1 MSKLIKIIGRTVGI
15 TIEWLLIALF
25 VLVFAI
31 RTSKVQ
37 TYFAALA
44 TDFLSKELK
53 TTFQVKQLSIVF
65 LDEVLLE
72 DVLVLDQQK
81 DTLAYIPRLFLTL
94 DELNLSKNEI
104 TVSQVLL
111 KNGRIKLN
119 RAKETGDY
127 NYWFITDYFAGGKK
141 SGKAKPLKLNISA
154 LKLVDVNFDYDDYR
168 KEGFDFG
175 MDYNHLKFT
184 AVNLSADHIS
194 IDGEVITGDMT
205 HFSVNESC
213 GFSLS
218 NMTAKTQVSPKGVL
232 LSGLTIKTPHSTLNA
247 KKLNLLTDRYQCFYS
262 FEDSVRFDAELNDSK
277 ISLLDVSYFG
287 TALEGMNHKVLLK
300 AKVSNTVK
308 DLTIKGLDLRVGK
321 ETRIKGDFVLP
332 DFRDLEK
339 VTFDEYISEATI
351 DLTDLKKIKLPSSAN
366 TEYLEFDKYLERL
379 AFFQANKVRVKGN
392 INDFYVGSN
401 TIFTNVGDVAIQHA
415 VRFQFD
421 QGKEAYH
428 FSQSG
433 DEGYDIEIQ
442 ALDFGKL
449 LNDKQFGVL
458 SGDFSLDGDLYASGK
473 IDFTQ
478 IKGDLRKFYFN
489 TYTYQNINIKEGTFV
504 DNVFEGKVDVK
515 DDNLALDYDGKIDL
529 NGSGKMDFT
538 IDLKEAILENL
549 NLSKANSSKLK
560 SQFKVDLTG
569 LSANGIGGE
578 ITLNGLAYTENNRTI
593 NLPELTITV
602 KRGKLEDRLVVK
614 SDLGDVALNGKID
627 FETLLSDFE
636 SQFSQ
641 IFPAIVKPKDQSKK
655 VTKKKQK
662 SHFNYEIKSGNKL
675 NDFLSVFLPALKV
688 SYETEVKG
696 SYDGNKSF
704 FDMTLISDSIHFDA
718 MKFSDIQ
725 LTQSMTSDL
734 IQADYSVGKFFL
746 NDSIGVKSL
755 RFGTSGS
762 ADHLSSKIL
771 WNPETSNSSAI
782 QWETDVLGLEYFD
795 VKLLPSF
802 FSVNSKKWN
811 IEDTASIQIRGKG
824 IDIDQFLLERD
835 KQYLSIDGKISE
847 DPNDKLNFKINDFQ
861 LDDFSSLIDPNL
873 NIRGV
878 VNGWGYLKDPY
889 NELNYMGDANI
900 QNLFISEQEV
910 GTIFIQSEWN
920 SAANSVG
927 LTGDLKFR
935 DEQTFAF
942 QGDYFTD
949 RKTNNLDFNLDFDG
963 TDIQVVNAFMDP
975 DLLTGIRGDLKGQI
989 KVTGDLEKP
998 DLDGTVYLNDG
1009 HAKVELLGVGYGF
1022 NGKITCDADGF
1033 YLNNMPV
1040 EDEEGNLGKAT
1051 GTVLHSNFTD
1061 WILDMS
1067 FNLEDDA
1074 NIAHRNPLFPWKP
1087 VPLNQFLTMNTSYKE
1102 GDIYYGKA
1110 YATGIVNIFGYTD
1123 NLEITVNMETKA
1135 GTKINFPMYGTSEID
1150 ESGSFI
1156 VVNPD
1161 LEDKTEKDPKLDFT
1175 GVDLNLNF
1183 KVTPEAQVKLIFNET
1198 NGDEMWATGNGN
1210 LSIGMNNIGDL
1221 TMDGVFKIKK
1231 GDYNFVLGPLQQK
1244 FFLEENGSITWTGD
1258 PYSAI
1263 LDISTYCTV
1272 NASIEEILGTS
1283 NSNSNTET
1291 EVQCKMLLSE
1301 SLMNPAI
1308 KFDIKA
1314 PKASDAN
1321 KTLLGR
1327 VTSDPNELNRQ
1338 FFSLLLAKRFLPLP
1352 GTGGAGETG
1361 GGAALDLLS
1370 SQVNSMLDNL
1380 SKDVKFNLALDKNNL
1395 TNGNSVAFGVS
1406 KSFLEDRLILK
1417 GSFGVQGGASPTGEE
1432 LEATNNQN
1440 NLIGDV
1446 SLEYLL
1452 NEQGTFRVSIFNES
1466 NNNQVIVDQSAGNFL
1481 QGAGLHYQEE
1491 FDDFAHFKLV
1501 QYFFDLFRAD
1511 GKKRFPD
1518 KKKRVQT
1525 RIPESAV
1532 LPRKE

>member
-1 MSKLIKIIGRTVGI
+1 MSKLIKIIGRIVGI
-15 TIEWLLIALF
+15 TLEWFLIALI
-25 VLVFAI
+25 VLVFVI
-31 RTSKVQ
+31 RTSAVQ
-37 TYFAALA
+37 TYFASLA

-53 TTFQVKQLSIVF
+53 TTFQVKHLSIVF

-72 DVLVLDQQK
+72 DVLVLDQKQ

-94 DELNLSKNEI
+94 DQINLTKNEV

-111 KNGRIKLN
+111 KEGRIKLN

-127 NYWFITDYFAGGKK
+127 NYWFITDYFAGEKKGGKT
-141 SGKAKPLKLNISA
+141 KPLKLNVSQ
-154 LKLVDVNFDYDDYR
+154 LKLLDVDFDYDDYR
-168 KEGFDFG
+168 KGRIDFG

-184 AVNLSADHIS
+184 AVNLLVEDVV
-194 IDGEVITGDMT
+194 IDGEVITGTMSR
-205 HFSVNESC
+205 FSAEESC

-232 LSGLTIKTPHSTLNA
+232 LRELMIKTPNSTLNA
-247 KKLNLLTDRYQCFYS
+247 KKLNMLTDRYQCFYS
-262 FEDSVRFDAELNDSK
+262 FEDSVRFDADLSDSK

-287 TALEGMNHKVLLK
+287 TALEGMDHKVVLK
-300 AKVSNTVK
+300 AKVTHAVK
-308 DLTIKGLDLRVGK
+308 DLQIKELDLRVGK
-321 ETRIKGDFVLP
+321 ETRIKGDFKLP
-332 DFRDLEK
+332 DFRNLEEAY
-339 VTFDEYISEATI
+339 FEEYIAEATV
-351 DLTDLKKIKLPSSAN
+351 DLQDLKKIKLPNSSASRYI
-366 TEYLEFDKYLERL
+366 TFDKYTDRL
-379 AFFQANKVRVKGN
+379 AYFHANKLRLKGN
-392 INDFYVGSN
+392 INDFTVGSN
-401 TIFTNVGDVAIQHA
+401 TINTEVGDVAIQHP
-415 VRFQFD
+415 VRFRYHAE
-421 QGKEAYH
+421 KESYS

-442 ALDFGKL
+442 TFDFGKL
-449 LNDKQFGVL
+449 LNDKQFGKL
-458 SGDFSLDGDLYASGK
+458 SGDFSLNGELYANGRV
-473 IDFTQ
+473 DFTQ
-478 IKGDLRKFYFN
+478 ISGDLKAFYFKEYN
-489 TYTYQNINIKEGTFV
+489 YQNIIINAGTYI
-504 DNVFEGKVDVK
+504 DNVFEGKVDIK
-515 DDNLALDYDGKIDL
+515 DDNLSLEYEGKIDL

-538 IDLKEAILENL
+538 INLTEAILENL
-549 NLSKANSSKLK
+549 NLSKAKSSHLK
-560 SQFKVDLTG
+560 SNFDVDLTG
-569 LSANGIGGE
+569 LTANGIGGK
-578 ITLNGLAYTENNRTI
+578 IKLKGLAYTENNKTI
-593 NLPELTITV
+593 NLPELIITV
-602 KRGKLEDRLVVK
+602 QRGKENDKLEIT
-614 SDLGDVALNGKID
+614 SGLGNIALNGKID
-627 FETLLSDFE
+627 FESLISDFE

-641 IFPAIVKPKDQSKK
+641 IFPAIIKPKEVAKKANKKK
-655 VTKKKQK
+655 VK
-662 SHFNYEIKSGNKL
+662 SHFEYDVVTKSSL
-675 NDFLSVFLPALKV
+675 NDFLEVFLPALKV
-688 SYETEVKG
+688 SDGTTIKG
-696 SYDGNKSF
+696 KYDGDKSF
-704 FDMTLISDSIHFDA
+704 FMMDLSSDSIHYEQV
-718 MKFSDIQ
+718 KFHDVKVN
-725 LTQSMTSDL
+725 QSMTSDV
-734 IQADYSVGKFFL
+734 IQANYDIGKFFL
-746 NDSIGVKSL
+746 NDSISVSAL
-755 RFGTSGS
+755 SFSTSGS

-771 WNPETSNSSAI
+771 WNPETSNSSSI
-782 QWETDVLGLEYFD
+782 QWETDVLNLECFD
-795 VKLLPSF
+795 VKLLPSY
-802 FSVNSKKWN
+802 FSVNSKRWN
-811 IEDTASIQIRGKG
+811 VEDTASIQIRGKG
-824 IDIDQFLLERD
+824 IDIDQFLLERE
-835 KQYLSIDGKISE
+835 KQFLSIDGKISD
-847 DPNDKLNFKINDFQ
+847 DPNDKLNFKINDFR

-878 VNGWGYLKDPY
+878 VNGWGYLRDPY
-889 NELNYMGDANI
+889 HELNYMGDAKI
-900 QNLFISEQEV
+900 QDLFISEQEV
-910 GTIFIQSEWN
+910 GSIFIQSEWN
-920 SAANSVG
+920 SSSNSVG
-927 LTGDLKFR
+927 LKGDLTFR
-935 DEQTFAF
+935 GAQTFAF

-949 RKTNNLDFNLDFDG
+949 RKKNNLDFNLDFDG

-975 DLLTGIRGDLKGQI
+975 DLLTGIRGDLNGQI
-989 KVTGDLEKP
+989 KVTGDIEKP
-998 DLDGTVYLNDG
+998 DLDGTIFLNDG

-1040 EDEEGNLGKAT
+1040 EDEEGNMGKAT

-1061 WILDMS
+1061 WILDLS

-1074 NIAHRNPLFPWKP
+1074 NPAHRNPLFPWKP

-1110 YATGIVNIFGYTD
+1110 YATGNVNIFGYTD

-1150 ESGSFI
+1150 ESSGFI

-1161 LEDKTEKDPKLDFT
+1161 LEDKVEKDPKLDFT

-1198 NGDEMWATGNGN
+1198 NGDEMWATGSGN

-1258 PYSAI
+1258 PYNAM

-1272 NASIEEILGTS
+1272 NASIEEILGS
-1283 NSNSNTET
+1283 SSSGSNTET

-1380 SKDVKFNLALDKNNL
+1380 SKDVKFNLALDKNNI

-1417 GSFGVQGGASPTGEE
+1417 GSFGVQGGTSPTGEE
-1432 LEATNNQN
+1432 VKTTNNQS

-1501 QYFFDLFRAD
+1501 QYFFDLFRPD

-1532 LPRKE
+1532 LPEKK